1 MKKTNVSK
9 SVLMLLVSGLLLT
22 SVVPIVNRYF
32 PMPDALNGFFMGMG
46 LAIEVVALFKME
58 RNKKNITCG

>member
-9 SVLMLLVSGLLLT
+9 AVLMLLVSGLLLT
-22 SVVPIVNRYF
+22 SVVPVVNRYY

-46 LAIEVVALFKME
+46 LAIEVLALIKMDKN
-58 RNKKNITCG
+58 RKKMTCG